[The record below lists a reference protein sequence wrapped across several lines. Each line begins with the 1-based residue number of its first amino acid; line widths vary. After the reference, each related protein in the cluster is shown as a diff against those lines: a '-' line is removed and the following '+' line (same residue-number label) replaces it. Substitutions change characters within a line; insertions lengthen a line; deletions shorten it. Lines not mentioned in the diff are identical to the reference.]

1 LGFFDKL
8 FGKKDESII
17 DDGIKKVSYEIEEI
31 SPQGSEDELLV
42 VITAAVKAYTE
53 ASEKLVVRSYKR
65 VETQVPAWN
74 RVARESLLRG

>member
-1 LGFFDKL
+1 MGFFDKL

-31 SPQGSEDELLV
+31 SPQGSEDELLA

-53 ASEKLVVRSYKR
+53 ASEKLVVRSYK
-65 VETQVPAWN
+65 EWKHKY
-74 RVARESLLRG
+74 LLGTE